1 MPGRQSTVLRSSS
14 SKSRSHRHPVK
25 RTLNALAI
33 AEAQNPS
40 RIGIR
45 KQRLGELEGNRG
57 SKRQQNVVQQDQES
71 DEDDDTLQRKRRKT
85 ISRKDKYGGDVEF
98 VSDSDGNEV
107 LIGQIHSDDDESL
120 DSDEAMGPNEM
131 KRRDNGDQR
140 KFDLDQDSVQ
150 DEPGLAEDGQ
160 DGTDLIGEDAPTD
173 KFDEESL
180 LTISEDEQDAT
191 DSAKLASLHSLV
203 STMNQH
209 DQSQLA
215 KQNIQNM
222 QESSKPSEFG
232 IPSNEKLT
240 MGDLATPSLKGSLS
254 EQSRNVVANGKKRSF
269 SKRNEM
275 SKTLEVPL
283 PKRHQ
288 DRLNR
293 AAAYEKSK
301 ESLDRW
307 TDTVKHNRRA
317 EHLFFPLQDPNTQAI
332 QKSNKLQRS
341 VEPRTDLETE
351 IQKILEESGL
361 AHTHGR
367 SEEDDIL
374 ESEGLQTKKIP
385 LRELQARQAELRRK
399 RDLLFREEIRARRIN
414 KIKSKAY
421 RRAHRKEKD
430 AQARRNREALIS
442 AGVESSDGEKERHDR
457 QRAEARMGA
466 RYKESRWAKG
476 MKESGRTLWDGE
488 ARSEITE
495 MARRNEELKKRMTGS
510 NANKS
515 DPETASSEEDDESDE
530 EKEAQIIHDH
540 IDRLKHGHGGIPTAV
555 DRSGLSSLKFM
566 QSSMAAKKGRNDES
580 IEQLQNDLFRD
591 GTPSGENE
599 EVEMSGRRQYGPT
612 LEKNQTTTSA
622 LHGRASPLAKTTL
635 SDGDDDW
642 TEVVVLNQKEAD
654 SGGDAQLTNHNHSM
668 KRISRQGRTGSHE
681 SLVQR
686 PRSEIAD
693 NPWLSGS
700 AKKSNSNNR
709 SMQDSRARTIISNLP
724 PTSSFDTEIHGARPL
739 PPSNKAKLKREG
751 HSKAPLAPPDA
762 FFDEASDAGDEERLP
777 QVLGNEDLVR
787 RAFAGDE
794 VVADFEKEKQ
804 DLIEDEDEKTVDNTL
819 PGWGNWV
826 GAGIGKKQQR
836 RNKGRILSKEQ
847 GTRKEKRQDAKLEK
861 VMINEKQIKKN
872 AKYLASNLPH
882 PFETRQQYERSLRL
896 PIGPEWTTKET
907 FQAATKPKVLIKQGI
922 IAPMVNP
929 IS

>member
-1 MPGRQSTVLRSSS
+1 MPGRQSNILHSSS
-14 SKSRSHRHPVK
+14 SKSRNHRHPVK

-33 AEAQNPS
+33 AEVQNPP

-45 KQRLGELEGNRG
+45 KQRLGELEENRS
-57 SKRQQNVVQQDQES
+57 SKHQQKALQQDQES
-71 DEDDDTLQRKRRKT
+71 DEDDDPLQRKRRKT
-85 ISRKDKYGGDVEF
+85 TSRKDKYGGDVEF

-107 LIGQIHSDDDESL
+107 MIGQVHSDDDESL
-120 DSDEAMGPNEM
+120 DSDEAMGLNELEA
-131 KRRDNGDQR
+131 RDDGDQR
-140 KFDLDQDSVQ
+140 KFNLDQDMVQ
-150 DEPGLAEDGQ
+150 DEPRLAEDEI
-160 DGTDLIGEDAPTD
+160 DLIREDAAI
-173 KFDEESL
+173 EESNEDSV

-191 DSAKLASLHSLV
+191 DSAKLASLRSLV

-215 KQNIQNM
+215 RRSIQNI

-232 IPSNEKLT
+232 IPTKEKLT
-240 MGDLATPSLKGSLS
+240 MADLATPSLKGSVAK
-254 EQSRNVVANGKKRSF
+254 QSRNVPTDNGKRSF
-269 SKRNEM
+269 GKRNGM

-283 PKRHQ
+283 PKRQQ
-288 DRLNR
+288 DRLDR
-293 AAAYEKSK
+293 VAAYEKSK

-317 EHLFFPLQDPNTQAI
+317 EHLFFPLQDPNIQAI

-341 VEPRTDLETE
+341 VKPRTDLETE

-361 AHTHGR
+361 AHTHDR

-385 LRELQARQAELRRK
+385 LAELQERQAELRRK
-399 RDLLFREEIRARRIN
+399 RDLLFREELRARRIN

-421 RRAHRKEKD
+421 RRVHRKERD
-430 AQARRNREALIS
+430 AQARRDKEALIS
-442 AGVESSDGEKERHDR
+442 AGFESSDGEKEKHDR

-466 RYKESRWAKG
+466 RYRESRWARG

-488 ARSEITE
+488 ARGKITE
-495 MARRNEELKKRMTGS
+495 MARRNEELKRRMTGS

-515 DPETASSEEDDESDE
+515 NSETASSEEDDESDE
-530 EKEAQIIHDH
+530 EKEAQKIHDD
-540 IDRLKHGHGGIPTAV
+540 IDRLKHDHGRTHTGANPLA
-555 DRSGLSSLKFM
+555 LSSLKFM
-566 QSSMAAKKGRNDES
+566 QSSMASKKGRNDES
-580 IEQLQNDLFRD
+580 IEQLETDLFRD
-591 GTPSGENE
+591 VTSSEENKE
-599 EVEMSGRRQYGPT
+599 IEMSGRRQYGPT
-612 LEKNQTTTSA
+612 LEKNQITNSA
-622 LHGRASPLAKTTL
+622 LHGRASPPAKTPL

-642 TEVVVLNQKEAD
+642 AEIVVLDQKKVNSSRD
-654 SGGDAQLTNHNHSM
+654 GRLTDHNHSM

-700 AKKSNSNNR
+700 AKKSNSESR
-709 SMQDSRARTIISNLP
+709 SMQGSRAPTIISNLP
-724 PTSSFDTEIHGARPL
+724 PASSFDTEIYGARPL
-739 PPSNKAKLKREG
+739 PPNNRAKPTTEG
-751 HSKAPLAPPDA
+751 HSKTPLAFPDA
-762 FFDEASDAGDEERLP
+762 FLDETSDAGDEERLL

-794 VVADFEKEKQ
+794 VIADFEREKQ
-804 DLIEDEDEKTVDNTL
+804 DLMEEEDEKTVDTTL
-819 PGWGNWV
+819 PGWGSWI

-861 VMINEKQIKKN
+861 VMINEKQVKKN
-872 AKYLASNLPH
+872 AKYLASSLPH

-907 FQAATKPKVLIKQGI
+907 FQAATKPRLLIKQGI